1 MEVSSQA
8 LDLRRVDG
16 VAFAAAA
23 FLNLTRE
30 HLDWHGTMESY
41 GRSKMRLFSELLAP
55 GAAPGGPRAVL
66 NAQDPWA
73 GRFREVVESALLFDA
88 RGGDAEVTARG
99 IRMSPGGCVFELALS
114 GARREVSVALPGEHN
129 VANALAAASLAHV
142 LGTPLDAIVTGLGR
156 AAPPPGRFER
166 VHGGRFDAFVDYAHT
181 EDGLER
187 ALQVAR
193 AITRGRLIVVLG
205 CGGDRDRSKRPGMGR
220 LASTL
225 ADLAIFTSD
234 NPRHEDPRA
243 IIDEMLSGV
252 PDRSRTEIV
261 LDREEAMARAVERA
275 RDGDV
280 VVTFGKGHE
289 TYQEIAGKKLP
300 FPNGRSR
307 ATRRR
312 GGEGDRGASGR
323 ASQGDVARSA
333 RTRRGT
339 GGDVRRRH
347 DGQP

>member
-1 MEVSSQA
+1 
-8 LDLRRVDG
+8 
-16 VAFAAAA
+16 
-23 FLNLTRE
+23 
-30 HLDWHGTMESY
+30 MESY

-73 GRFREVVESALLFDA
+73 GRFREVVEDALFFDA

-129 VANALAAASLAHV
+129 VANALAAAALASV
-142 LGTPLDAIVTGLGR
+142 LGSPLDAIVEGLGR

-187 ALQVAR
+187 ALHVAR
-193 AITRGRLIVVLG
+193 SITRGRLIVVLG
-205 CGGDRDRSKRPGMGR
+205 CGGDRDRTKRPGMGR

-225 ADLAIFTSD
+225 ADLAILTSD

-243 IIDEMLSGV
+243 IIDEMLTGV
-252 PDRSRTEIV
+252 PDRTRTEVVI
-261 LDREEAMARAVERA
+261 DREEALAAAVARARE
-275 RDGDV
+275 GDV
-280 VVTFGKGHE
+280 VVAFGKGHE
-289 TYQEIAGKKLP
+289 TYQEISGKKLP
-300 FPNGRSR
+300 FPER
-307 ATRRR
+307 
-312 GGEGDRGASGR
+312 DIL
-323 ASQGDVARSA
+323 ARLA
-333 RTRRGT
+333 AEREAKG
-339 GGDVRRRH
+339 
-347 DGQP
+347 